1 MSCKRY
7 TVLFEREKL
16 DSFHE
21 YVAPRKR
28 SKLAP
33 QRKIQWIFAGF
44 PKCLKASVV
53 EGTLNG
59 VGVQILMDAGSS
71 KSYIDHRLL
80 KELKVSVEGNPSAI
94 TMASTSHSAQVKRA
108 VFVSLKVFSNN

>member
-1 MSCKRY
+1 MPCKRY
-7 TVLFEREKL
+7 TVLFEQEKL
-16 DSFHE
+16 DTFHK

-33 QRKIQWIFAGF
+33 QRKIIWIFAGF
-44 PKCLKASVV
+44 PKCLKSSLV

-59 VGVQILMDAGSS
+59 DGVQILMDAGSS

-80 KELKVSVEGNPSAI
+80 KELKVSVEEDSAAI
-94 TMASTSHSAQVKRA
+94 TMASNSHFLLVKTA